1 MLTRDATI
9 LFFFYLLG
17 IVIELSSC
25 GARGKEGPKAAD
37 CLESY
42 NNTDA
47 VHSIRVIEDQL
58 FKGVQVW
65 RVPRENYYT

>member
-1 MLTRDATI
+1 MRADKRNCI
-9 LFFFYLLG
+9 LSICIPS
-17 IVIELSSC
+17 IVIELSTC
-25 GARGKEGPKAAD
+25 GARGKEGPKSAD
-37 CLESY
+37 CVESY

-47 VHSIRVIEDQL
+47 ANSIRVIEDQL